1 MITDYLN
8 IDLSKEL
15 GLDTL
20 PDEQRQSLE
29 EKMAAVL
36 ESRIMNAVFMS
47 LSDEDR
53 VELEKKLDTDDEVIK
68 FLKEKIPNFEILM
81 AEEVANFKKDALALN
96 EAVANERS
104 KESPE

>member
-20 PDEQRQSLE
+20 PENQRVELE
-29 EKMAAVL
+29 AKMAEVL
-36 ESRIMNAVFMS
+36 EDRIMTSVFMS
-47 LSDEDR
+47 LSDDDKM
-53 VELEKKLDTDDEVIK
+53 ELEEKLGTDNEVMG
-68 FLKEKIPNFEILM
+68 FLKEKIPNLEILM

-96 EAVANERS
+96 EAISTERG
-104 KESPE
+104 EENPE